1 MSWNGKKRH
10 IATGFAAGSALAGG
24 WYAATSA
31 LLSGAPAQTV
41 PVIGAIA
48 IASLVP
54 LIAANVRATPARAT
68 VDDSVAQQ
76 LRVLKMHTMVNVV
89 DTDNLLVEV
98 NDLLLEATGYTRQ
111 ELIGKPVAML
121 YSKDNRT
128 TATEIRD
135 LLRQGKSWQGE
146 TTLRNRDGSTCVTQ
160 TTVTPLLDANG
171 RWIGSISARTDITST
186 TKLIARRDTAMT
198 LHELRDDIWIVSEDN
213 LELRYMNLAAK
224 ARFGWS
230 TRPKNGQT
238 VRDMAAERGCEDVL
252 DACLRMMDIGDTYM
266 TFSATISGTN
276 FEGSIKWLNKGTV
289 DGRLLIM
296 LHDITERLEQEQL
309 QADFISMVSHEL
321 RSPLTSIKGSMG
333 LLLSKAAGQLPPKA
347 EGLLEIAHRNADRL
361 VLIINDIL
369 DMEKISSGRLDF
381 ELETA
386 DLSELVAESLRANAT
401 AHQRFGL
408 QIKCH
413 GVDTPTYIETD
424 ANRII
429 QVLTN
434 LMSNAAKF
442 SKPGGTVEISVEKTP
457 ENVCVSVRDEGM
469 GIAPEDQ
476 HKIFQ
481 RFADMANSDRA
492 TKGGTGLGLSICK
505 AIVEGLGG
513 TIDFVSKEGRGTTF
527 TFTLPVKTRHSGP
540 ENDFERLENVG

>member
-10 IATGFAAGSALAGG
+10 IATGFVAGSALAGG

-146 TTLRNRDGSTCVTQ
+146 TTLRNRDGSNCVTQ

-252 DACLRMMDIGDTYM
+252 NACLRMMDIGDTYM

-442 SKPGGTVEISVEKTP
+442 SKPGGTVEISVDKTP

>member
-10 IATGFAAGSALAGG
+10 IATGFVAGSALAGG

-31 LLSGAPAQTV
+31 LLSGTPAQTV

-98 NDLLLEATGYTRQ
+98 NDLLLEATGYTRE

-146 TTLRNRDGSTCVTQ
+146 TTLRNRDGSNCVTQ

-266 TFSATISGTN
+266 TFNATISGTN

-296 LHDITERLEQEQL
+296 LHDITERLEQERL

-442 SKPGGTVEISVEKTP
+442 SKPGGTVEISVDKTP
-457 ENVCVSVRDEGM
+457 ESVCVSVRDEGM

-513 TIDFVSKEGRGTTF
+513 TIDFVSKEGLGTTF

>member
-10 IATGFAAGSALAGG
+10 IATGFVAGSALAGG

-31 LLSGAPAQTV
+31 LLSGTPAQTV

-98 NDLLLEATGYTRQ
+98 NDLLLEATGYTRE

-146 TTLRNRDGSTCVTQ
+146 TTLRNRDGSNCVTQ

>member
-10 IATGFAAGSALAGG
+10 IATGFVAGSALAGG

-146 TTLRNRDGSTCVTQ
+146 TTLRNRDGSNCVTQ

>member
-10 IATGFAAGSALAGG
+10 IATGFVAGSALAGG

-31 LLSGAPAQTV
+31 LLSGTPAQTV

-98 NDLLLEATGYTRQ
+98 NDLLLEATGYTRK

-146 TTLRNRDGSTCVTQ
+146 TTLRNRDGSNCVTQ

>member
-98 NDLLLEATGYTRQ
+98 NDLLLEATGYTRK

-296 LHDITERLEQEQL
+296 LHDVTERLEQERL

>member
-10 IATGFAAGSALAGG
+10 IATGFVAGSALAGG

-31 LLSGAPAQTV
+31 LLSGTPAQTV

-98 NDLLLEATGYTRQ
+98 NDLLLEATGYTRK

-442 SKPGGTVEISVEKTP
+442 SKPGGTVEISVDKTP

>member
-1 MSWNGKKRH
+1 
-10 IATGFAAGSALAGG
+10 
-24 WYAATSA
+24 
-31 LLSGAPAQTV
+31 
-41 PVIGAIA
+41 
-48 IASLVP
+48 
-54 LIAANVRATPARAT
+54 
-68 VDDSVAQQ
+68 
-76 LRVLKMHTMVNVV
+76 
-89 DTDNLLVEV
+89 
-98 NDLLLEATGYTRQ
+98 
-111 ELIGKPVAML
+111 
-121 YSKDNRT
+121 
-128 TATEIRD
+128 
-135 LLRQGKSWQGE
+135 
-146 TTLRNRDGSTCVTQ
+146 
-160 TTVTPLLDANG
+160 
-171 RWIGSISARTDITST
+171 
-186 TKLIARRDTAMT
+186 
-198 LHELRDDIWIVSEDN
+198 
-213 LELRYMNLAAK
+213 LRYMNLAAK

-266 TFSATISGTN
+266 TFNATISGTN

-296 LHDITERLEQEQL
+296 LHDITERLEQERL

-442 SKPGGTVEISVEKTP
+442 SSSGSPKSISCAMYE
-457 ENVCVSVRDEGM
+457 
-469 GIAPEDQ
+469 
-476 HKIFQ
+476 
-481 RFADMANSDRA
+481 
-492 TKGGTGLGLSICK
+492 
-505 AIVEGLGG
+505 
-513 TIDFVSKEGRGTTF
+513 
-527 TFTLPVKTRHSGP
+527 
-540 ENDFERLENVG
+540 

>member
-10 IATGFAAGSALAGG
+10 IATGFVAGSALAGG

-98 NDLLLEATGYTRQ
+98 NDLLLEATGYTRK

-146 TTLRNRDGSTCVTQ
+146 TTLRNRDGSNCVTQ

-442 SKPGGTVEISVEKTP
+442 SKPGGTVEISVDKTP

>member
-10 IATGFAAGSALAGG
+10 IATGFVAGSALAGG

-98 NDLLLEATGYTRQ
+98 NDLLLEATGYTRE

-146 TTLRNRDGSTCVTQ
+146 TTLRNRDGSNCVTQ

-266 TFSATISGTN
+266 TFNATISGTN

>member
-31 LLSGAPAQTV
+31 LLSGTPAQTV

-146 TTLRNRDGSTCVTQ
+146 TTLRNRDGSNCVTQ

>member
-10 IATGFAAGSALAGG
+10 IATGFVAGSALAGG

-31 LLSGAPAQTV
+31 LLSGTPAQTV

-98 NDLLLEATGYTRQ
+98 NDLLLEATGYTRK

-198 LHELRDDIWIVSEDN
+198 LHELRDDICIVSEDN

-442 SKPGGTVEISVEKTP
+442 SKPGGTVEISVDKTP

>member
-10 IATGFAAGSALAGG
+10 IATGFVAGSALAGG

-31 LLSGAPAQTV
+31 LLSGTPAQTV

-98 NDLLLEATGYTRQ
+98 NDLLLEATGYTRE

-146 TTLRNRDGSTCVTQ
+146 TTLRNRDGSNCVTQ

-296 LHDITERLEQEQL
+296 LHDITERLEQERL

-442 SKPGGTVEISVEKTP
+442 SKPGGTVEISVDKTP
-457 ENVCVSVRDEGM
+457 ESVCVSVRDEGM

-513 TIDFVSKEGRGTTF
+513 TIDFVSKEGLGTTF

>member
-10 IATGFAAGSALAGG
+10 IATGFVAGSALAGG

-31 LLSGAPAQTV
+31 LLSGTPAQTV

-266 TFSATISGTN
+266 TFNATISGTN

-513 TIDFVSKEGRGTTF
+513 TIDFVSKEGLGTTF

>member
-296 LHDITERLEQEQL
+296 LHDVTERLEQERL

-369 DMEKISSGRLDF
+369 DMEKISSCLLYTSDA
-381 ELETA
+381 A
-386 DLSELVAESLRANAT
+386 DE
-401 AHQRFGL
+401 
-408 QIKCH
+408 
-413 GVDTPTYIETD
+413 
-424 ANRII
+424 
-429 QVLTN
+429 
-434 LMSNAAKF
+434 
-442 SKPGGTVEISVEKTP
+442 
-457 ENVCVSVRDEGM
+457 
-469 GIAPEDQ
+469 
-476 HKIFQ
+476 
-481 RFADMANSDRA
+481 
-492 TKGGTGLGLSICK
+492 
-505 AIVEGLGG
+505 
-513 TIDFVSKEGRGTTF
+513 
-527 TFTLPVKTRHSGP
+527 
-540 ENDFERLENVG
+540 

>member
-10 IATGFAAGSALAGG
+10 IATGFVAGSALAGG

-31 LLSGAPAQTV
+31 LLSGTPAQTV

-98 NDLLLEATGYTRQ
+98 NDLLLEATGYTRK

-146 TTLRNRDGSTCVTQ
+146 TTLRNRDGSNCVTQ

-266 TFSATISGTN
+266 TFNATISGTN

-442 SKPGGTVEISVEKTP
+442 SKPGGTVEISVDKTP

>member
-10 IATGFAAGSALAGG
+10 IATGFVAGSALAGG

-54 LIAANVRATPARAT
+54 LIAANVRAMPARPT

-89 DTDNLLVEV
+89 DTNNLLVEV
-98 NDLLLEATGYTRQ
+98 NDLLLEATGYTREQ
-111 ELIGKPVAML
+111 LIGKPVAML
-121 YSKDNRT
+121 YAEDNRT
-128 TATEIRD
+128 TAIEIRD

-146 TTLRNRDGSTCVTQ
+146 TTLRNRDGSNCVTQ
-160 TTVTPLLDANG
+160 TTVTPLLDSNG
-171 RWIGSISARTDITST
+171 RWIGSITARTDITST

-252 DACLRMMDIGDTYM
+252 DACLRMIDIGDTYM
-266 TFSATISGTN
+266 TFSARISGTN

-442 SKPGGTVEISVEKTP
+442 SKPGGTVEISVDTTP
-457 ENVCVSVRDEGM
+457 ENVCVSIRDVGM

-527 TFTLPVKTRHSGP
+527 TFTLPVKTRHSEP

>member
-10 IATGFAAGSALAGG
+10 IATGFVAGSALAGG

-31 LLSGAPAQTV
+31 LLSGVPAQTV

-98 NDLLLEATGYTRQ
+98 NDLLLEATGYTRK

-146 TTLRNRDGSTCVTQ
+146 TTLRNRDGSNCVTQ

-442 SKPGGTVEISVEKTP
+442 SKPGGTVEISVDKTP

>member
-1 MSWNGKKRH
+1 MSWNEKKRR
-10 IATGFAAGSALAGG
+10 IATGCVAGSVLAVG
-24 WYAATSA
+24 WYTSSAA
-31 LLSGAPAQTV
+31 LLSGVLGQTV
-41 PVIGAIA
+41 PIIGAIA
-48 IASLVP
+48 ISSVVP
-54 LIAANVRATPARAT
+54 LIAYNVRSGPARPS
-68 VDDSVAQQ
+68 VDDSLAQQ

-98 NDLLLEATGYTRQ
+98 NDLLLEATGYTRE

-146 TTLRNRDGSTCVTQ
+146 TTLRNRDGSNCVTQ
-160 TTVTPLLDANG
+160 TTVTPLLDAKG
-171 RWIGSISARTDITST
+171 RWIGSITARTDITST

-198 LHELRDDIWIVSEDN
+198 LHELRDDIWIVSEDD

-266 TFSATISGTN
+266 MFSATISGTN

-296 LHDITERLEQEQL
+296 LHDVTERLEQERL

-442 SKPGGTVEISVEKTP
+442 SKPGGTVEISVDKTP

-513 TIDFVSKEGRGTTF
+513 TIDFQSKEGRGTTF

-540 ENDFERLENVG
+540 TNDFERLENVG

>member
-10 IATGFAAGSALAGG
+10 IATGFVAGSALAGG

-442 SKPGGTVEISVEKTP
+442 SKPGGTVEISVDKTP

>member
-31 LLSGAPAQTV
+31 LLSGTPAQTV

-98 NDLLLEATGYTRQ
+98 NDLLLEATGYTRK

-146 TTLRNRDGSTCVTQ
+146 TTLRNRDGSNCVTQ

-413 GVDTPTYIETD
+413 GVDMPTYIETD

-442 SKPGGTVEISVEKTP
+442 SKPGGTVEISVDKTP

>member
-10 IATGFAAGSALAGG
+10 IATGFVAGSALAGG

-31 LLSGAPAQTV
+31 LLSGTPAQTV

-98 NDLLLEATGYTRQ
+98 NDLLLEATGYTRK

-146 TTLRNRDGSTCVTQ
+146 TTLRNRDGSNCVTQ

-266 TFSATISGTN
+266 TFNATISGTN

-513 TIDFVSKEGRGTTF
+513 TIDFVSKEGLGTTF

>member
-10 IATGFAAGSALAGG
+10 IATGFVAGSALAGG

-31 LLSGAPAQTV
+31 LLSGTPAQTV

-98 NDLLLEATGYTRQ
+98 NDLLLEATGYTRE

-146 TTLRNRDGSTCVTQ
+146 TTLRNRDGSNCVTQ

-266 TFSATISGTN
+266 TFNATISGTN

-513 TIDFVSKEGRGTTF
+513 TIDFVSKEGLGTTF

>member
-146 TTLRNRDGSTCVTQ
+146 TTLRNRDGSNCVTQ

-513 TIDFVSKEGRGTTF
+513 TIDFVSKEGLGTTF

>member
-10 IATGFAAGSALAGG
+10 IATGFVAGSALAGG

-31 LLSGAPAQTV
+31 LLLGTPAQTV
-41 PVIGAIA
+41 PVVGAIA

-98 NDLLLEATGYTRQ
+98 NDLLLEATGYTRK

-146 TTLRNRDGSTCVTQ
+146 TTLRNRDGSNCVTQ

-442 SKPGGTVEISVEKTP
+442 SKPGGTVEISVDKTP

>member
-10 IATGFAAGSALAGG
+10 IATGFVAGSALAGG

-98 NDLLLEATGYTRQ
+98 NDLLLEATGYTRK

-146 TTLRNRDGSTCVTQ
+146 TTLRNRDGSNCVTQ

-266 TFSATISGTN
+266 TFNATISGTN

-442 SKPGGTVEISVEKTP
+442 SKPGGTVEISVDKTP

>member
-10 IATGFAAGSALAGG
+10 IATGFVAGSALAGG

-31 LLSGAPAQTV
+31 LLSGTPAQTV

-98 NDLLLEATGYTRQ
+98 NDLLLEATGYTRK

-146 TTLRNRDGSTCVTQ
+146 TTLRNRDGSNCVTQ

-266 TFSATISGTN
+266 TFNATISGTN

>member
-31 LLSGAPAQTV
+31 LLSGATAQTV

-296 LHDITERLEQEQL
+296 LHDVTERLEQERL

>member
-1 MSWNGKKRH
+1 MERKEAPYCHRFRRRVG
-10 IATGFAAGSALAGG
+10 LG
-24 WYAATSA
+24 WGVYAATSA

-442 SKPGGTVEISVEKTP
+442 SKPGGTVEISVDKTP

>member
-10 IATGFAAGSALAGG
+10 IATGFVAGSALAGG

-31 LLSGAPAQTV
+31 LLSGTPAQTV

>member
-10 IATGFAAGSALAGG
+10 IATGFVAGSALAGG

-54 LIAANVRATPARAT
+54 LIAANVRAMPARPT

-89 DTDNLLVEV
+89 DTNNLLVEV
-98 NDLLLEATGYTRQ
+98 NDLLLEATGYTREQ
-111 ELIGKPVAML
+111 LIGKPVAML
-121 YSKDNRT
+121 YAEDNRT
-128 TATEIRD
+128 TAIEIRD

-146 TTLRNRDGSTCVTQ
+146 TTLRNRDGSNCVTQ
-160 TTVTPLLDANG
+160 TTVTPLLDSNG
-171 RWIGSISARTDITST
+171 RWIGSITARTDITST

-252 DACLRMMDIGDTYM
+252 DACLRMIDIGDTYM
-266 TFSATISGTN
+266 TFSARISGTN

-442 SKPGGTVEISVEKTP
+442 SKPGGTVEISVDTTP
-457 ENVCVSVRDEGM
+457 ENECVSIRDVGM

-527 TFTLPVKTRHSGP
+527 TFTLPVKTRHSEP

>member
-10 IATGFAAGSALAGG
+10 IATGFVAGSALAGG

-296 LHDITERLEQEQL
+296 LHDVTERLEQERL

>member
-31 LLSGAPAQTV
+31 LLSGTPAQTV

-296 LHDITERLEQEQL
+296 LHDVTERLEQERL

>member
-10 IATGFAAGSALAGG
+10 SATGFVAGSALAGG

-31 LLSGAPAQTV
+31 LLSGTPAQTV

-98 NDLLLEATGYTRQ
+98 NDLLLEATGYTRE

-146 TTLRNRDGSTCVTQ
+146 TTLRNRDGSNCVTQ

>member
-10 IATGFAAGSALAGG
+10 IATGFVAGSALAGG

-98 NDLLLEATGYTRQ
+98 NDLLLEATGYTRK

-296 LHDITERLEQEQL
+296 LHDITERLEQERL

-527 TFTLPVKTRHSGP
+527 TFTLPAKTRHSGP

>member
-296 LHDITERLEQEQL
+296 LHDVTERLEQERL

-513 TIDFVSKEGRGTTF
+513 TIDFVSKEGLGTTF

>member
-10 IATGFAAGSALAGG
+10 IATGFVAGSALAGG

-31 LLSGAPAQTV
+31 LLSGTPAQTV
-41 PVIGAIA
+41 PVVGAIA

-98 NDLLLEATGYTRQ
+98 NDLLLEATGYTRK

-146 TTLRNRDGSTCVTQ
+146 TTLRNRDGSNCVTQ

-266 TFSATISGTN
+266 TFNATISGTN

-513 TIDFVSKEGRGTTF
+513 TIDFVSKEGRGPTF

>member
-10 IATGFAAGSALAGG
+10 IATGFVAGSALAGG

-98 NDLLLEATGYTRQ
+98 NDLLLEATGYTRE

-146 TTLRNRDGSTCVTQ
+146 TTLRNRDGSNCVTQ

-266 TFSATISGTN
+266 TFNATISGTN

-296 LHDITERLEQEQL
+296 LHDITERLEQERL

-442 SKPGGTVEISVEKTP
+442 SKPGGTVEISVDKTP
-457 ENVCVSVRDEGM
+457 ESVCVSVRDEGM